1 MSRSAADATRFTAT
15 GPYASSKAAGLG
27 LPLSTPYRLPGF
39 QPKQP
44 STRKQETE
52 TPRQKVERLR
62 AQARA
67 ARLAQSTSR
76 VDRIIEGGRKW
87 ANQAHKVMIYSLIAA
102 SGVCGIL
109 TIYSIASLTMYNRRQ
124 RNLWLDRQ
132 LEELQKAR
140 LAYAN
145 GTATAE
151 QLDILRNEKIGE
163 IEKRAKHEAKEQ
175 RLWNRTKK
183 YLFPTTTTATVTT
196 HDEEDAPPAA
206 AMEFHAIDKP
216 DNMKRMESASPGSN
230 PTSSLQPLGHA
241 GQQQQQQNV
250 TDAAA
255 TKPSGRS
262 WKSWITGQ

>member
-15 GPYASSKAAGLG
+15 GPYATSKAAGL
-27 LPLSTPYRLPGF
+27 PSTPYRLPGF
-39 QPKQP
+39 QSKP
-44 STRKQETE
+44 STSSPPASERKQET
-52 TPRQKVERLR
+52 PKQKVERLR

-76 VDRIIEGGRKW
+76 VDQVIEGGRKW
-87 ANQAHKVMIYSLIAA
+87 ANRAHKVVIYSLITA

-140 LAYAN
+140 LAYTN
-145 GTATAE
+145 GTVTSE

-163 IEKRAKHEAKEQ
+163 IEKQKKEEAKEQ
-175 RLWNRTKK
+175 RLWNRAKK
-183 YLFPTTTTATVTT
+183 YLFQRTTTAA
-196 HDEEDAPPAA
+196 EEAFAMDLAP
-206 AMEFHAIDKP
+206 DKP
-216 DNMKRMESASPGSN
+216 SLLEQPLNVKGMESPSTESNSTSTLLQPG
-230 PTSSLQPLGHA
+230 PLGHA
-241 GQQQQQQNV
+241 SQSQNV
-250 TDAAA
+250 TDAA
-255 TKPSGRS
+255 TKSSGRS

>member
-1 MSRSAADATRFTAT
+1 VKNYELLYKFGLGEEVHSLSVSQSSGAGKRNWGNPFISMNDMMLLHSWRFPNAHIFISIGTSLITTCKADGVLTTYIQWDLPIPFQEERKKKKMSRSAADATRFTAT

-102 SGVCGIL
+102 SGRSKLALSSAGPSIMIIL
-109 TIYSIASLTMYNRRQ
+109 IWR
-124 RNLWLDRQ
+124 
-132 LEELQKAR
+132 
-140 LAYAN
+140 
-145 GTATAE
+145 
-151 QLDILRNEKIGE
+151 
-163 IEKRAKHEAKEQ
+163 
-175 RLWNRTKK
+175 
-183 YLFPTTTTATVTT
+183 
-196 HDEEDAPPAA
+196 
-206 AMEFHAIDKP
+206 EF
-216 DNMKRMESASPGSN
+216 
-230 PTSSLQPLGHA
+230 
-241 GQQQQQQNV
+241 
-250 TDAAA
+250 
-255 TKPSGRS
+255 
-262 WKSWITGQ
+262 